1 MRCRGMRARTV
12 PCVWP
17 GPASSSRRDGRSG
30 RRRSSGSVST
40 AGHGKWPRPPPA
52 ARQVL
57 PGASAGAQG
66 VQGSPPRPRP
76 LVPAPPVAPTT
87 APAAHDITAEGPHR
101 RALHRA
107 GRCADEDGD
116 GDGADVM
123 PRSGRGCGGFSAAQ
137 SPPGQPPGC
146 QPDAPR
152 CWRIRGCVRHPP
164 PQPNPPRAGGCER
177 RANPPGADRRTE
189 RSPEGWT
196 DGRRRARRDGQMD
209 RGTILPRCY
218 PEPAPRLR
226 QARADCREFRAAL
239 HG

>member
-40 AGHGKWPRPPPA
+40 AGHAKWPRPPPA
-52 ARQVL
+52 ARHVL
-57 PGASAGAQG
+57 PAGSAGAQG
-66 VQGSPPRPRP
+66 VQGSPRRPRP

-107 GRCADEDGD
+107 ARCADGD
-116 GDGADVM
+116 EDGADVM
-123 PRSGRGCGGFSAAQ
+123 LRSGRGRGVLRGSEPPHGCHPAAPWLR
-137 SPPGQPPGC
+137 SVS
-146 QPDAPR
+146 PR
-152 CWRIRGCVRHPP
+152 C

-189 RSPEGWT
+189 RSPDGQT

-209 RGTILPRCY
+209 RGIVLPRCRAA
-218 PEPAPRLR
+218 PAPHLR
-226 QARADCREFRAAL
+226 PARADCRGLRAAL